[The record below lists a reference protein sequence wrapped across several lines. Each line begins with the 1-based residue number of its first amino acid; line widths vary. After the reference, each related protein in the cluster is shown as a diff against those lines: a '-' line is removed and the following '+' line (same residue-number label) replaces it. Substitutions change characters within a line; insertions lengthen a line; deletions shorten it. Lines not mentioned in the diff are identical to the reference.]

1 MILWFDFMLVFLLY
15 EFKKDFYVM
24 MIKRKC
30 DVDVISLCII
40 LFDSEGILYESER
53 VGCV

>member
-1 MILWFDFMLVFLLY
+1 MLVFLLY
-15 EFKKDFYVM
+15 EFIKKDFYVM

-40 LFDSEGILYESER
+40 LFDSEGILYES
-53 VGCV
+53 